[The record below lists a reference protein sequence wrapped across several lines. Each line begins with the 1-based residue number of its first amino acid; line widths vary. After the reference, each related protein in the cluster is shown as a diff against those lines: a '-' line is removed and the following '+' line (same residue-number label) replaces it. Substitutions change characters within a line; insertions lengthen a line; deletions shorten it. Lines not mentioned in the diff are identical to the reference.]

1 MENSSMSCDDMFNTD
16 GDSARFERIWA
27 LSSYRCI
34 LTDVGKWTVIL
45 SIACMSLV
53 I

>member
-1 MENSSMSCDDMFNTD
+1 MENSSMSCDDMLQMVIVP
-16 GDSARFERIWA
+16 RFERIWG

-34 LTDVGKWTVIL
+34 LTEVGKWTVIL
-45 SIACMSLV
+45 SIACMSLE